1 MNVETP
7 FFAKGEMGE
16 RVLSLVEHHLYM
28 DDNPNWTGLEFDLR
42 VLFQGEESVVQDALR
57 YIREGGI

>member
-7 FFAKGEMGE
+7 FFAKGQLGE
-16 RVLSLVEHHLYM
+16 KVLSLVEHHLYTE
-28 DDNPNWTGLEFDLR
+28 DNPNWTGLEFDLR
-42 VLFQGEESVVQDALR
+42 ILFEGDEVSVQDALR

>member
-42 VLFQGEESVVQDALR
+42 ILFQGEESVVQDALR

>member
-1 MNVETP
+1 MVETP
-7 FFAKGEMGE
+7 DFAKGDTGE
-16 RVLSLVEHHLYM
+16 RVLSLVEHHLYGT

-42 VLFQGEESVVQDALR
+42 ILFQGEESVVQDALR

>member
-1 MNVETP
+1 
-7 FFAKGEMGE
+7 MGE

-42 VLFQGEESVVQDALR
+42 ILFEGDEVSVQDALR